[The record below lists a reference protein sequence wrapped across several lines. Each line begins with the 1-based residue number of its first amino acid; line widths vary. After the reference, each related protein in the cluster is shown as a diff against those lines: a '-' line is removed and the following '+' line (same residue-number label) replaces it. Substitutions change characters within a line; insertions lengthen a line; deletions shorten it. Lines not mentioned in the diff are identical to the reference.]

1 MFIGE
6 SESLSFAM
14 MGSVVHA
21 CVYPCI
27 SALPAIVN
35 ALTQRPRYYSSLGVH
50 ISFVRSVAM
59 DSWNPKQLLLMK
71 AGGNAKCAAFLSQKG
86 VPATTPIK
94 QKYESPAAQLY
105 KEVLRARVEGTPE
118 PTELPKASNP
128 TNSSTGSQQSHQ
140 DPNGLQRLLGE
151 TDDQYI
157 IRQTRLKEEARQ
169 RMALKFGGNGQ
180 QGSRMAGIGSDPN
193 YGNGGNSGGID
204 SLVSGFGS
212 ALSTFGSFTAT
223 AAQNASSLISDPSTH
238 RQLSALGGSVTAA
251 GSSLWSSFG
260 SSINSVVGTDTES
273 DGFSELQRQMAS
285 QRTGNSKYSGF
296 GSDSMTM
303 NGGTA
308 AINGGAML
316 QEAPGMPGE
325 DRNGIE
331 RLSGESDEQYVMR
344 QTRLRDE
351 AKARMAA
358 KFGSGGLSSAGPSSY
373 SAAAPSSFGFAQKP
387 TTSAP
392 SSTGIQPTGSI
403 TPPRLAPSSGTYIGQ
418 KPTVQKMKVNN
429 ADDFFASFGS

>member
-14 MGSVVHA
+14 MGSVANA

-35 ALTQRPRYYSSLGVH
+35 ALTQRLRYYSSLGVH

-86 VPATTPIK
+86 VPATMPIK

-193 YGNGGNSGGID
+193 YGNGGNSGGGNSGGSSGGSNGGGGSSGSSHGLTGD
-204 SLVSGFGS
+204 ALRSGAGRKGSNENKGFGKPKPFFAFERVQQPVRARTPRS
-212 ALSTFGSFTAT
+212 NVIYL
-223 AAQNASSLISDPSTH
+223 
-238 RQLSALGGSVTAA
+238 LGAYP
-251 GSSLWSSFG
+251 
-260 SSINSVVGTDTES
+260 
-273 DGFSELQRQMAS
+273 R
-285 QRTGNSKYSGF
+285 
-296 GSDSMTM
+296 
-303 NGGTA
+303 
-308 AINGGAML
+308 AML
-316 QEAPGMPGE
+316 
-325 DRNGIE
+325 
-331 RLSGESDEQYVMR
+331 
-344 QTRLRDE
+344 
-351 AKARMAA
+351 
-358 KFGSGGLSSAGPSSY
+358 AGPDQQFSCKE
-373 SAAAPSSFGFAQKP
+373 AAPQS
-387 TTSAP
+387 
-392 SSTGIQPTGSI
+392 
-403 TPPRLAPSSGTYIGQ
+403 PP
-418 KPTVQKMKVNN
+418 
-429 ADDFFASFGS
+429 